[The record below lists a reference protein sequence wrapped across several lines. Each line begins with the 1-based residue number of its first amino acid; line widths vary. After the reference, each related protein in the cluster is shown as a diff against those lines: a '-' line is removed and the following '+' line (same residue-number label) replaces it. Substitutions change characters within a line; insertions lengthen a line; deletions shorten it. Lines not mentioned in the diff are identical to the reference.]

1 MMKLPKFI
9 KLPEYNR
16 FNYKPV
22 YYDERK
28 EALEQKIKEYKN
40 QKDAAE
46 KGEYKPDFKG
56 KFKSSYRKDIT
67 KKQKKAANLRLFV
80 LIIFFGAI
88 AYLILQKADVISYMF
103 NVLFSG

>member
-16 FNYKPV
+16 FSYKPV

-28 EALEQKIKEYKN
+28 EALELKIKNHKE
-40 QKDAAE
+40 QKE
-46 KGEYKPDFKG
+46 SGENENYKPDFKG
-56 KFKSSYRKDIT
+56 KFRSSYRKDIT

-80 LIIFFGAI
+80 LIVFFGTI
-88 AYLILQKADVISYMF
+88 TYIILQKADVLSYMF